1 MRFNLFSFYVCEALR
16 LCVVVTAK
24 DLTAETDNTEMQRD
38 STLRCQMMWLSID
51 EVVHHDDVIRIV
63 IVRTWRHVSCNNPHR
78 GDPRIVKLN
87 PEERKTSIT
96 RSGRDKTAEQQTAI
110 STEKLH
116 QGAGVTVAAFLPW
129 TTTVGLI
136 DVSEDCAE
144 AGNHRSS
151 ASV

>member
-1 MRFNLFSFYVCEALR
+1 
-16 LCVVVTAK
+16 
-24 DLTAETDNTEMQRD
+24 
-38 STLRCQMMWLSID
+38 MMWLSID
-51 EVVHHDDVIRIV
+51 EVVHHDDVIRVV
-63 IVRTWRHVSCNNPHR
+63 IVRTWSDIASNNPHR
-78 GDPRIVKLN
+78 GDPRIGKLD

-110 STEKLH
+110 STEKLN
-116 QGAGVTVAAFLPW
+116 QSAGVTVAAFLTW

-136 DVSEDCAE
+136 DVSEDRTE